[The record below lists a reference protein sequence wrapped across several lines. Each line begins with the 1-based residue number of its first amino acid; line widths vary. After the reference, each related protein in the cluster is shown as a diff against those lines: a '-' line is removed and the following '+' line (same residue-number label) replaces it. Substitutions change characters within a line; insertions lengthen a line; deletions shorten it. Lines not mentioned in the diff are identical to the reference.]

1 MCREAGIAVT
11 AVPGAAACV
20 TALTISGLPTRRFAF
35 EAFLPAD
42 KKERQA
48 ILEEMKQE
56 TRTMVL
62 YEAPHRLVRTLK
74 ELKENLGDR
83 RITLCRELT
92 KKYEEAWQTTFEGA
106 LEKYGKQEPKGEF
119 VIVIE
124 GRAFEEKE
132 EEERKN
138 WEEMSMEDH
147 VDYYIAQGM
156 DRKEAMRAA
165 AKDRGIS
172 KRDVY
177 QQIVLH

>member
-1 MCREAGIAVT
+1 M
-11 AVPGAAACV
+11 
-20 TALTISGLPTRRFAF
+20 
-35 EAFLPAD
+35 
-42 KKERQA
+42 
-48 ILEEMKQE
+48 
-56 TRTMVL
+56 
-62 YEAPHRLVRTLK
+62 
-74 ELKENLGDR
+74 
-83 RITLCRELT
+83 
-92 KKYEEAWQTTFEGA
+92 
-106 LEKYGKQEPKGEF
+106 
-119 VIVIE
+119 IE

>member
-1 MCREAGIAVT
+1 M
-11 AVPGAAACV
+11 
-20 TALTISGLPTRRFAF
+20 
-35 EAFLPAD
+35 
-42 KKERQA
+42 
-48 ILEEMKQE
+48 
-56 TRTMVL
+56 
-62 YEAPHRLVRTLK
+62 
-74 ELKENLGDR
+74 
-83 RITLCRELT
+83 T

-156 DRKEAMRAA
+156 DRKEAMEAA

-177 QQIVLH
+177 QQSFTLVGARPDGGVSIFTVLAFYE